1 MDGRLDFDRMLF
13 KLVPGGFS
21 YLKIRTAIC
30 NLYGKKN
37 TGFRNMQENLENTF
51 FSSQW
56 ILYKSSSESKIDC
69 L

>member
-37 TGFRNMQENLENTF
+37 TVFRNMQENLENTF
-51 FSSQW
+51 FSSQ
-56 ILYKSSSESKIDC
+56 
-69 L
+69 